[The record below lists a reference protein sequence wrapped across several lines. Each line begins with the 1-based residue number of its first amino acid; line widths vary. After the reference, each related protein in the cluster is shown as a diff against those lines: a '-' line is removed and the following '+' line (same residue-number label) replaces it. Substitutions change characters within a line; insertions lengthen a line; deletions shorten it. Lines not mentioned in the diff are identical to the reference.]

1 MVGLMRPRAVAWT
14 AAAVGIC
21 VAALAAL
28 PQAEAQPMRRPG
40 MQQQDGAPQGHA
52 APGGMQGG
60 GMQRPEGAPGG
71 AAQGGAAQ
79 GGAAGGG
86 MARVE
91 NEVPRWID
99 THVHL
104 VSGITNTT
112 GDWAGAVRVALADMD
127 KNNIAMAFVMPT
139 PQPPGDNF
147 YDIADFAETLRKH
160 PARFAFLGGG
170 GTLSP
175 LILYEPD
182 AETVSE
188 ATRKKFADI
197 AHGIIDAGAVGFGEM
212 AATHLSHADA
222 HAYHRAR
229 PDHPLFLLLAE
240 IAAQRNVV
248 IDLHMD
254 LVIEQSPL
262 PAKFKELSQRNPPVL
277 TANLAQ
283 FERLLA
289 HERNARIVWAH
300 AGADH
305 TGVLSVDVIRRLM
318 RDHPNLYMSIKALA
332 QSPEPN
338 MMLAREGRLRPE
350 WRRLIAEFPDRFV
363 IGTDRFYG
371 SSSMGMP
378 AGAGAGKNVKA
389 SAGAIF
395 IERTVP
401 LTQAGRNVL
410 SQLPPQLAQRV
421 AFDNVKA
428 IYRLP

>member
-1 MVGLMRPRAVAWT
+1 MWAFVKSHAVAWT
-14 AAAVGIC
+14 AAALTVCI
-21 VAALAAL
+21 VSMAIQ
-28 PQAEAQPMRRPG
+28 PQAAAQPMRRPG
-40 MQQQDGAPQGHA
+40 MQQPGSEGAPHG
-52 APGGMQGG
+52 GGMQGPRGEG
-60 GMQRPEGAPGG
+60 GMRPEGGRAEGAGPGPEG
-71 AAQGGAAQ
+71 PRG
-79 GGAAGGG
+79 
-86 MARVE
+86 
-91 NEVPRWID
+91 EVPRWID

-104 VSGITNTT
+104 VSGVTNTT

-127 KNNIAMAFVMPT
+127 KNNIAMAIVMPT

-147 YDIADFAETLRKH
+147 YDIADFADAVKKH
-160 PARFAFLGGG
+160 PTRFAFLGGG

-175 LILYEPD
+175 IILYEPD
-182 AETVSE
+182 TDTVSE
-188 ATRKKFADI
+188 ATRKKFTDI

-229 PDHPLFLLLAE
+229 PDHPLFLLLAD
-240 IAAQRNVV
+240 IAAERNVP

-262 PAKFKELSQRNPPVL
+262 PAKFKELSKRNPPTL

-283 FERLLA
+283 FEKLLA
-289 HERNARIVWAH
+289 HNRGARIVWAH

-305 TGVLSVDVIRRLM
+305 TGVLSVDLIRRMM
-318 RDHPNLYMSIKALA
+318 REHPNLYMSIKALA

-338 MMLAREGRLRPE
+338 MALAREGRLRPD
-350 WRRLIAEFPDRFV
+350 WRRLIADFPTRFV

-371 SSSMGMP
+371 SSAVGMP
-378 AGAGAGKNVKA
+378 AGAGAGKNIKA

-395 IERTVP
+395 IERTVV
-401 LTQAGRNVL
+401 LTQAGRDVL

-421 AFDNVKA
+421 AVDNVKA

>member
-1 MVGLMRPRAVAWT
+1 MWAFVKSHAVAWT
-14 AAAVGIC
+14 AAALTVCI
-21 VAALAAL
+21 VSMAIQ
-28 PQAEAQPMRRPG
+28 PQAAAQPMRRPG
-40 MQQQDGAPQGHA
+40 MQQPGMQQPGSEGAPHG
-52 APGGMQGG
+52 GGMQGPRGEG
-60 GMQRPEGAPGG
+60 GMRPEGGRAEGAGPGPEG
-71 AAQGGAAQ
+71 PRG
-79 GGAAGGG
+79 
-86 MARVE
+86 
-91 NEVPRWID
+91 EVPRWID

-104 VSGITNTT
+104 VSGVTNTT

-127 KNNIAMAFVMPT
+127 KNNIAMAIVMPT

-147 YDIADFAETLRKH
+147 YDIADFADAVKKH
-160 PARFAFLGGG
+160 PTRFAFLGGG

-175 LILYEPD
+175 IILYEPD
-182 AETVSE
+182 TDTVSE
-188 ATRKKFADI
+188 ATRKKFTDI

-229 PDHPLFLLLAE
+229 PDHPLFLLLAD
-240 IAAQRNVV
+240 IAAERNVP

-262 PAKFKELSQRNPPVL
+262 PAKFKELSKRNPPTL

-283 FERLLA
+283 FEKLLA
-289 HERNARIVWAH
+289 HNRGARIVWAH

-305 TGVLSVDVIRRLM
+305 TGVLSVDLIRRMM
-318 RDHPNLYMSIKALA
+318 REHPNLYMSIKALA

-338 MMLAREGRLRPE
+338 MALAREGRLRPD
-350 WRRLIAEFPDRFV
+350 WRRLIADFPTRFV

-371 SSSMGMP
+371 SSAVGMP
-378 AGAGAGKNVKA
+378 AGAGAGKNIKA

-395 IERTVP
+395 IERTVV
-401 LTQAGRNVL
+401 LTQAGRDVL

-421 AFDNVKA
+421 AVDNVKA